1 MKKWAFSQFEKW
13 WCNCFDRPFTLPKTV
28 RNPACLVAMCNYAF
42 DRSELGSMVPHVT
55 QRLFLYLA
63 AFLVAL
69 LPLEATYAANGCA
82 PVATMTDHGGNCG
95 ECMDDEREQCQSY
108 CLALCQTLPAAR
120 SSPLE
125 FRDLSSLTFLP
136 LLANSP
142 PSPIGGPEPPPPR
155 ILR

>member
-1 MKKWAFSQFEKW
+1 MF
-13 WCNCFDRPFTLPKTV
+13 
-28 RNPACLVAMCNYAF
+28 
-42 DRSELGSMVPHVT
+42 PHVT

-82 PVATMTDHGGNCG
+82 PVTAMTDHGSDCG
-95 ECMDDEREQCQSY
+95 DCMDDEREQCQSY
-108 CLALCQTLPAAR
+108 CLALCQSLPASRA
-120 SSPLE
+120 SSLE
-125 FRDLSSLTFLP
+125 ACDLSSLIYLP

-142 PSPIGGPEPPPPR
+142 PSPNAGPEPPPPR